1 MVYLK
6 PILWY
11 RRAKS
16 ELMARTAEQIG
27 SAGLNQAPSANVTGA
42 NNRIGVGI
50 IGMST
55 TYLETLVTPIEPPR
69 EKISARSD
77 MEADINPAKHEGAA
91 SAGQSDIDS
100 PAEPGSA
107 VALSHA
113 SYRPAW
119 IVLAAALATVLVAS
133 FLVLVSRQRPDPR
146 NNPERLLAAFSKSA
160 DTSFELPELHT
171 NLTSA
176 DLTFGEQQVSS
187 MVHDRP
193 ELARYVSKDSALWQ
207 FCVRAFAGEV
217 IGERI
222 LWDNN
227 LPAGKE
233 YRSDHMAPYAGQS
246 GRIRIRK
253 NYATGPE
260 RGQALS
266 CEELWSC
273 AVFEIENIRNFKAFL
288 ALYYKALQGGLSRE
302 EWIRANSKL
311 EYGALRR
318 TAEDYRRLWQPL
330 ALARQ
335 QLSSVL
341 GSWSSREL

>member
-1 MVYLK
+1 M
-6 PILWY
+6 
-11 RRAKS
+11 
-16 ELMARTAEQIG
+16 ELDTNQVKNAE
-27 SAGLNQAPSANVTGA
+27 A
-42 NNRIGVGI
+42 
-50 IGMST
+50 
-55 TYLETLVTPIEPPR
+55 
-69 EKISARSD
+69 SARPCD
-77 MEADINPAKHEGAA
+77 T
-91 SAGQSDIDS
+91 DS
-100 PAEPGSA
+100 PVQPEAAHAGVLPLSRPG
-107 VALSHA
+107 
-113 SYRPAW
+113 YRLAW
-119 IVLAAALATVLVAS
+119 VVLAVALATVLAAS
-133 FLVLVSRQRPDPR
+133 FLVLVTRWRGADPR
-146 NNPERLLAAFSKSA
+146 NNPERLLAAISKST
-160 DTSFELPELHT
+160 DTAFELPELHT

-176 DLTFGEQQVSS
+176 DLIFGEQQVSS

-193 ELARYVSKDSALWQ
+193 ELARYVSRDCALWQ
-207 FCVRAFAGEV
+207 FCVRAFGGEA

-253 NYATGPE
+253 NYAAGPE

-273 AVFEIENIRNFKAFL
+273 AVFEIENIRNFRAFL
-288 ALYYKALQGGLSRE
+288 ALYYKALNGELSRE

-318 TAEDYRRLWQPL
+318 TAGDYRRLWQPL

-335 QLSSVL
+335 QLSSAEFWGLEIPATYEEWISQYRDPNSYPWDVF
-341 GSWSSREL
+341 GRYYDEQVMPYIRATRARR